1 MAQDQTFNKDKIDV
15 AGLFGNKD
23 TGKVAQGI
31 IAKMQKLDSAGAIS
45 GAGAFDNTRVYKHI
59 GTGETA
65 HQHFQRTKG
74 RKAGSIHELAKH
86 FHEHRHEFMGHKQEA
101 SSGNKVSKPADPKGY

>member
-1 MAQDQTFNKDKIDV
+1 MEQDKTFEADKIDV

-23 TGKVAQGI
+23 TGKLAEHI
-31 IAKMQKLDSAGAIS
+31 MKHMQAADSANAIS
-45 GAGAFDNTRVYKHI
+45 GSAGFDKSRIYKHV

-74 RKAGSIHELAKH
+74 RKPANVHELARH
-86 FHEHRHEFMGHKQEA
+86 FHEHRSMFMGHKQQKKET
-101 SSGNKVSKPADPKGY
+101 PAGY